1 MLRAEGLT
9 RTYRLPR
16 RSLWGPAGR
25 RYALRGV
32 DLELVEGDAL
42 GVVGES
48 GAGKSTLI
56 RLLLGLDRAD
66 AGTVHYR
73 DREVRP
79 GPARSLT
86 WFRREVQIV
95 LQDPMSSLDP
105 RSRVR
110 DIVAEPLEC
119 LRVEGDH
126 DARVDEVLAAVG
138 LDPQTRTRYPH
149 EFSGG
154 QRQRIA
160 IARALAPDPRVL
172 VADEPVSA
180 LDVSVRAQIL
190 DLLRD
195 LTTRLGLSLIL
206 VSHDLGVVQHLCN
219 NVLVLKS
226 GEPLESGPSPQVLGN
241 PQHPYTQA
249 LLSAIPTLPTHTPH
263 PKPATLTK
271 PAAPDSARPAF
282 EAGKPGRRS
291 TPPSTKGPAPP
302 AQRARLRPPPVGTSE
317 DPGPGRRPECAP
329 REGPWPPTKPK
340 SFISASTAK
349 PERSAST
356 PASPSWT
363 RCAKRSA

>member
-1 MLRAEGLT
+1 MTAPAVLLRAEGLT

-16 RSLWGPAGR
+16 RSLWTPPGH

-32 DLELVEGDAL
+32 DLELAEGGAL

-66 AGTVHYR
+66 GGVVRYR

-110 DIVAEPLEC
+110 DIIAEPLEC
-119 LRVEGDH
+119 LAVPGDH
-126 DARVDEVLAAVG
+126 DARVDEVLTAVG
-138 LDPQTRTRYPH
+138 LDPETRTRYPH

-160 IARALAPDPRVL
+160 IARALAPNPKVL

-190 DLLRD
+190 ALLQD
-195 LTTRLGLSLIL
+195 LTTHLGLSLIL
-206 VSHDLGVVQHLCN
+206 VSHDLGVVQHLCDQ
-219 NVLVLKS
+219 VLVLKS
-226 GEPLESGPSPQVLGN
+226 GEAVESGPTAEVLGN
-241 PQHPYTQA
+241 PQHEYTRS
-249 LLSAIPTLPTHTPH
+249 LLAAIPRLPTTPKTSAN
-263 PKPATLTK
+263 PKAPTQPDKTSPA
-271 PAAPDSARPAF
+271 
-282 EAGKPGRRS
+282 G
-291 TPPSTKGPAPP
+291 
-302 AQRARLRPPPVGTSE
+302 V
-317 DPGPGRRPECAP
+317 
-329 REGPWPPTKPK
+329 
-340 SFISASTAK
+340 
-349 PERSAST
+349 
-356 PASPSWT
+356 
-363 RCAKRSA
+363 

>member
-1 MLRAEGLT
+1 MTAPAVLLRAEGLT
-9 RTYRLPR
+9 RTYRLSR
-16 RSLWGPAGR
+16 RSLWAPPGR

-32 DLELVEGDAL
+32 DLALAEGGAL

-66 AGTVHYR
+66 GGTVRYR

-79 GPARSLT
+79 GPARTLA

-105 RSRVR
+105 RARVR

-119 LRVEGDH
+119 LGVAGDH

-138 LDPQTRTRYPH
+138 LDPDTRHRYPH

-154 QRQRIA
+154 QRQRVA

-190 DLLRD
+190 DLLGD
-195 LTTRLGLSLIL
+195 LRTRLGLSLVL
-206 VSHDLGVVQHLCN
+206 VSHDLGVVQYLCDE
-219 NVLVLKS
+219 VLVLKA
-226 GEPLESGPSPQVLGN
+226 GEAVEAGPTARVLGS
-241 PQHPYTQA
+241 PSHPYTRD
-249 LLSAIPTLPTHTPH
+249 LLAAIPTLP
-263 PKPATLTK
+263 
-271 PAAPDSARPAF
+271 
-282 EAGKPGRRS
+282 
-291 TPPSTKGPAPP
+291 
-302 AQRARLRPPPVGTSE
+302 
-317 DPGPGRRPECAP
+317 AP
-329 REGPWPPTKPK
+329 RE
-340 SFISASTAK
+340 SAV
-349 PERSAST
+349 
-356 PASPSWT
+356 
-363 RCAKRSA
+363 

>member
-1 MLRAEGLT
+1 MTATAPAVLLRAEGLT

-16 RSLWGPAGR
+16 RSLWGPAGQ

-32 DLELVEGDAL
+32 DLELAEGGSL

-56 RLLLGLDRAD
+56 RLLLGLDRPD
-66 AGTVHYR
+66 GGTIHYR

-119 LRVEGDH
+119 LGVEGDH
-126 DARVDEVLAAVG
+126 DARVDEVLTSVG
-138 LDPQTRTRYPH
+138 LDPAMRTRHPH

-160 IARALAPDPRVL
+160 IARALAPHPRVL

-195 LTTRLGLSLIL
+195 LTSRLGLSLIL
-206 VSHDLGVVQHLCN
+206 VSHDLGVVQHLCDH
-219 NVLVLKS
+219 VLVLKS
-226 GEPLESGPSPQVLGN
+226 GHPVESGPTPQVLGH
-241 PQHPYTQA
+241 PTHPYTQS
-249 LLSAIPTLPTHTPH
+249 LLAAIPTLPPPPPTPTHEDAPTH
-263 PKPATLTK
+263 EGVLTNAGAPTNAVVPTDTCVPTDK
-271 PAAPDSARPAF
+271 DVPSDKSVPTDEGVPTDAGVLTNPSVPSEPAAPHSARPAF
-282 EAGKPGRRS
+282 EAK
-291 TPPSTKGPAPP
+291 
-302 AQRARLRPPPVGTSE
+302 
-317 DPGPGRRPECAP
+317 
-329 REGPWPPTKPK
+329 
-340 SFISASTAK
+340 
-349 PERSAST
+349 
-356 PASPSWT
+356 
-363 RCAKRSA
+363 